1 VLFTP
6 LAYLRYLL
14 QARGSHAIHAPFL
27 FNFYNEVIRLP
38 KRYYAFGALDTLRL
52 SLMQDTRQIQ
62 VTDLGAGS
70 KHLGNTR
77 SISQIARRS
86 AASRKEG
93 ELLFR
98 VVDALAPQTILELGT
113 SIGLSTL
120 YMAQARQKA
129 QIHTIE
135 GCPQTAE
142 IAKQNFKRLD
152 THNIKQHV
160 GNIDEVLPALLRKI
174 DKIDLAYLD
183 ANHQYEATMRYF
195 NLLLPALASESLLIF
210 DDIHWSAGMQQAWN
224 DIIQHPSVTISV
236 DLFAFGLAFVNPK
249 FSKEHF
255 ILRF

>member
-1 VLFTP
+1 
-6 LAYLRYLL
+6 
-14 QARGSHAIHAPFL
+14 
-27 FNFYNEVIRLP
+27 
-38 KRYYAFGALDTLRL
+38 
-52 SLMQDTRQIQ
+52 
-62 VTDLGAGS
+62 
-70 KHLGNTR
+70 
-77 SISQIARRS
+77 
-86 AASRKEG
+86 
-93 ELLFR
+93 
-98 VVDALAPQTILELGT
+98 
-113 SIGLSTL
+113 
-120 YMAQARQKA
+120 MAQARQKA

-255 ILRF
+255 IWRF